1 MTLVLLGIVIVL
13 LQSYVRLNNRH
24 QNLIDEHI
32 YAMETMLQD
41 IEQIKNK
48 CTREIKPE

>member
-13 LQSYVRLNNRH
+13 LQSYVRLSNRH
-24 QNLIDEHI
+24 QNLINEHI

-48 CTREIKPE
+48 CIKDKKPE